1 MNTLETTLNEY
12 MNNLPK
18 RYSMTAEGDSENTN
32 YDVSIIGTSKG
43 ANCYVSYGMIV
54 ADYWEWEHGNLVE
67 LRSVE
72 YENVSKLKASLSRV
86 R

>member
-1 MNTLETTLNEY
+1 MNTLENELHEY

-18 RYSMTAEGDSENTN
+18 RYSVMTEGDSENTN
-32 YDVSIIGTSKG
+32 YDVSIIGTPKG
-43 ANCYVSYGMIV
+43 ANCYVSFGKIV
-54 ADYWEWEHGNLVE
+54 ADFWEWQHGDLVD

-72 YENVSKLKASLSRV
+72 YENISKLKTSLSRV

>member
-1 MNTLETTLNEY
+1 MNTLETTLNED

-18 RYSMTAEGDSENTN
+18 RYSVSVEGDNEKTN
-32 YDVSIIGTSKG
+32 YDVSIVGTPKG
-43 ANCYVSYGMIV
+43 ANCYVSFGKIV
-54 ADYWEWEHGNLVE
+54 ADFWEWQHGDLVD

-72 YENVSKLKASLSRV
+72 YENISKLKASLSRV

>member
-1 MNTLETTLNEY
+1 MFPLETELHEY
-12 MNNLPK
+12 MSNLPK
-18 RYSMTAEGDSENTN
+18 RYSMTSEGDSENIN

-43 ANCYVSYGMIV
+43 ANCYVAYGMIV
-54 ADYWEWEHGNLVE
+54 ADYWEWQHGDLVD

-72 YENVSKLKASLSRV
+72 YENVKQLKASLSRV

>member
-1 MNTLETTLNEY
+1 MNTLETELHEY

-18 RYSMTAEGDSENTN
+18 RYSVAIEGDSENTN
-32 YDVSIIGTSKG
+32 YGVSIIGTSKG

-54 ADYWEWEHGNLVE
+54 ADYWEWQHGDLVE

-72 YENVSKLKASLSRV
+72 YANVSKLKVSLSRV